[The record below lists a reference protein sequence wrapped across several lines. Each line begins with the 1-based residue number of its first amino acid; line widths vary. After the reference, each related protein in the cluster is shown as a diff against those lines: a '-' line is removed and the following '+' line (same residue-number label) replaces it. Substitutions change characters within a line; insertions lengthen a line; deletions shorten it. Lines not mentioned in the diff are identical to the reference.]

1 MKPETRDA
9 LGVAIVTAFIVASPA
24 LIVLA
29 SYYFQGRFW

>member
-1 MKPETRDA
+1 MKPDTRDA
-9 LGVAIVTAFIVASPA
+9 IGLVVGLALGASPG